1 MLACTYALPDE
12 DCDGNSLLPAFL
24 NAPSSVTVSCN
35 TVPNPPVVYAQ
46 ISPNASL
53 FESNH
58 NPNGNCYAASWSV
71 NIEVT
76 ETIFEGNCPGNYV
89 IERHYVGTDCMGR
102 QCEHT
107 QTVTVEDNAPPV
119 FTSGTSPQEASCEM
133 DIDFQNTYAYEAC
146 GEPMELIVGEESIL
160 PGSCAGN
167 YTRIRYVTAT
177 DACGNS
183 TTVEQTITV
192 TDTEPPLW
200 TELLP
205 EQVISSAIQTEDFG
219 FPSSEAFVVMLHL
232 MYSLKLVLGYAL

>member
-1 MLACTYALPDE
+1 M
-12 DCDGNSLLPAFL
+12 
-24 NAPSSVTVSCN
+24 
-35 TVPNPPVVYAQ
+35 
-46 ISPNASL
+46 
-53 FESNH
+53 
-58 NPNGNCYAASWSV
+58 
-71 NIEVT
+71 
-76 ETIFEGNCPGNYV
+76 

-146 GEPMELIVGEESIL
+146 SEPMELIVGEESIL

-200 TELLP
+200 TELLLNKLY
-205 EQVISSAIQTEDFG
+205 QVLYKQRTLVSLQVKT
-219 FPSSEAFVVMLHL
+219 FVVMLHL